1 MKFRRYQD
9 DEPEVA
15 MSPLIDCVFL
25 LLIFFLV
32 TTMIKRKEKQIL
44 VAVPD
49 STSSLSAKA
58 NDDRF
63 IIGLDADGLAYT
75 GNQRNERN
83 GRILYQPIG
92 DLAAFLQGL
101 AARRDVSRPVILSI
115 ERETPM
121 QQVIDAYDI
130 LQLQGFT
137 STSVRLKDR

>member
-1 MKFRRYQD
+1 
-9 DEPEVA
+9 

-32 TTMIKRKEKQIL
+32 TTMLKKKEKQIL

-58 NDDRF
+58 NDDTF
-63 IIGLDADGLAYT
+63 VIGLDAAGFTYT

-83 GRILYQPIG
+83 GRILYTPIDDLATFLQ
-92 DLAAFLQGL
+92 DLAAT
-101 AARRDVSRPVILSI
+101 RSVTRPMVISA

-121 QQVIDAYDI
+121 QFIIDTLDT

-137 STSVRLKDR
+137 RTRVRLKDR